1 MNGPKGPQG
10 PQGPQGPHKLL
21 TAHEKYRCAAAEE
34 IFNRSLD
41 KTFWHAKLRFMKKN
55 NKCNNSKDFF
65 CMDCGECT
73 SCNGEYYMLRDSIWY
88 SAITAM
94 DADGMLC
101 IGCVERRL
109 GRTLNREDFL
119 LCILNLEKE
128 ENFMFFKEGSAR
140 MYDRLR
146 TFPAI
151 SGRAPI

>member
-1 MNGPKGPQG
+1 MAATEETFNG
-10 PQGPQGPHKLL
+10 L
-21 TAHEKYRCAAAEE
+21 
-34 IFNRSLD
+34 LD
-41 KTFWHAKLRFMKKN
+41 KNFWHAKLRSMNKN

-94 DADGMLC
+94 DSDGMLC

-128 ENFMFFKEGSAR
+128 ENFELFRKGSAR

-151 SGRAPI
+151 NGERRFDKPACL